1 MFLAFAALL
10 LGGGSGARATFAQS
24 GVDDRNRVVLDQKK
38 AIQFLVQQPVPEY
51 PALARMNYIQ
61 GKVRV
66 LVAVGEDGSVSEVHV
81 VKGHPFLA
89 LAALKAVS
97 NWLYRPA
104 GQRSGPPEFMT
115 FVDVRF
121 SLRVRRL
128 EQVPREPERDLK
140 RQVQPPKLLERPADS
155 SHATHVRLRVLVG
168 PEGDAVDS
176 LLLDGG
182 TQLLGKA
189 RRIVDGWRFQPA
201 RWGTLPVP
209 WYLDV
214 DVPVE
219 TWPAAQSA
227 ADTAGR

>member
-1 MFLAFAALL
+1 MFLALAALL
-10 LGGGSGARATFAQS
+10 LGGGSGVGAAFAQW
-24 GVDDRNRVVLDQKK
+24 GGEDRNLVVLDQKK
-38 AIQFLVQQPVPEY
+38 AIQLLVQQPVPEY
-51 PALARMNYIQ
+51 PPLARMNYIQ

-66 LVAVGEDGSVSEVHV
+66 LLAVGEDGSVSEVHV

-97 NWLYRPA
+97 NWLFRPA
-104 GQRSGPPEFMT
+104 GQRNGPPEFMT

-128 EQVPREPERDLK
+128 DQVPREPERDLK
-140 RQVQPPKLLERPADS
+140 RQVQPPRLLARPADS
-155 SHATHVRLRVLVG
+155 LHATHVRLRVLVG
-168 PEGDAVDS
+168 PDGEAVDS
-176 LLLDGG
+176 LPLDRG
-182 TQLLGKA
+182 TRLLGKA
-189 RRIVDGWRFQPA
+189 RRVVDGWRFQPA
-201 RWGTLPVP
+201 RWGALPVP

-227 ADTAGR
+227 ADTPG